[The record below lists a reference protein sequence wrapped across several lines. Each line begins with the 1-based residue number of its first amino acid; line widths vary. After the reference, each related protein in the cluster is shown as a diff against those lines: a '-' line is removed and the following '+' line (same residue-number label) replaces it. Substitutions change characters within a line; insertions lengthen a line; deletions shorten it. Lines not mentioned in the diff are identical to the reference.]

1 MRFGLK
7 WWIMAQKAS
16 PSWKRRGMTITIVF
30 LTITI
35 NIIQDITIDWQPSDI
50 MMIGDRPMQ
59 PPSMQRRRH
68 RWQHQRRQ

>member
-35 NIIQDITIDWQPSDI
+35 NIIQDITIDWQSSNI
-50 MMIGDRPMQ
+50 MMIDDRLTGVELGGGD
-59 PPSMQRRRH
+59 
-68 RWQHQRRQ
+68 